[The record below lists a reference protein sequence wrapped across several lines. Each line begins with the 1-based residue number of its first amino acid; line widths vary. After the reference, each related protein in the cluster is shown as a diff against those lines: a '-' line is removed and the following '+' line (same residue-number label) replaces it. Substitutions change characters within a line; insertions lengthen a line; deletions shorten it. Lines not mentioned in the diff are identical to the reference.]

1 MEKTSAALYHKKDEE
16 LETLLTYFDSFFS
29 HLNVIFV
36 SCVIISI
43 DRATVKKFILHLFS
57 YIRHFYML

>member
-1 MEKTSAALYHKKDEE
+1 MEKTSAALYRKKDEE

-36 SCVIISI
+36 SCVIIISI
-43 DRATVKKFILHLFS
+43 D
-57 YIRHFYML
+57 